1 MLFFNWHLLFGTYY
15 WPSSS
20 SDNVD
25 LLFNELISFNPSIL
39 CNLILLGYFNINFYS
54 TSFSKTKL
62 DVNPILSTLSKSLM
76 VSLISL
82 TLIQYKLILFFF
94 YLTSMLFL
102 VVFFLPSLFQTI
114 SLFFSPFPQIL
125 LTVLSPPRLT
135 RSGYHISLTLRI
147 PMVSSAPLIGKN
159 YSPLSDPNASWAIFK
174 ECFHHIMTTT
184 VPSKLV
190 NPPTNSYLPWINCSF
205 LNHVKVIRNSIFFSA

>member
-1 MLFFNWHLLFGTYY
+1 MALTISLHPHL
-15 WPSSS
+15 
-20 SDNVD
+20 N

-39 CNLILLGYFNINFYS
+39 SNLILLGYFNINFYS

-62 DVNPILSTLSKSLM
+62 DVNLTLSTISKSLM

-82 TLIQYKLILFFF
+82 TLIQYILILFFS
-94 YLTSMLFL
+94 YLTLMLLL
-102 VVFFLPSLFQTI
+102 VVFFLLSLCQII

-125 LTVLSPPRLT
+125 LTVLPPPLLT
-135 RSGYHISLTLRI
+135 RSGYTISLTLRM
-147 PMVSSAPLIGKN
+147 PMVSFAPLIGKN
-159 YSPLSDPNASWAIFK
+159 YFPLSDPNASWAIFK

-190 NPPTNSYLPWINCSF
+190 YLPIF
-205 LNHVKVIRNSIFFSA
+205 LGSTAHSLTMSKL